1 MNTIE
6 LNWEFIKAQLPPEWR
21 ELAVEM
27 GLIHPVPPQL
37 NSKITDI
44 EPILRLELHRA
55 GLEAS
60 LQTTTAAAAAAK
72 KAAEH
77 KGEGNEP
84 PSGPLVDLAATSLH
98 AWERK
103 LGPYLAELLARMVGA
118 NDMFSAMR
126 WSGYEILLADGTV
139 VTRPGAKGTTARVL
153 YALRLSDM
161 TLLKCLVTDEHGSE
175 SLRVFEVR
183 TGQLWICDRFYS
195 NPPDIA
201 WVVDAGGEVLVRYH
215 RSALPL
221 YDAQGRGFDVMAH
234 VRALQSPEAMAEW
247 SVRVHPTGHAPIEGR
262 LCAVRLEEEQAEKAR
277 QRLRRE
283 YGSKVTAASLEA
295 AAWVMVFTT
304 VSCTRL
310 TTQQVL
316 ALYRLRW
323 QVELEIK
330 REKSIGGLD
339 KLPNFRDDT
348 ISTWL
353 YAKLL
358 IQQIARKIV
367 SPAVAFPPSAV
378 GSAVLA
384 VSWGDPRQAAPDD
397 AADRGRDVAGYGA
410 GLRSH
415 PRRAA
420 PHLPA

>member
-1 MNTIE
+1 MNAIE
-6 LNWEFIKAQLPPEWR
+6 LNWEFIREQLPEGWR
-21 ELAVEM
+21 ELAIEM
-27 GLIHPVPPQL
+27 GLIHPVPAQL
-37 NSKITDI
+37 NAKIHDI

-60 LQTTTAAAAAAK
+60 LQTTTSTAAAAAK
-72 KAAEH
+72 AAER
-77 KGEGNEP
+77 KGEGKAAANG
-84 PSGPLVDLAATSLH
+84 SLVDLSPPSLH
-98 AWERK
+98 EWERK

-118 NDMFSAMR
+118 NDVFSALQ
-126 WSGYEILLADGTV
+126 WSGYEVVLADGTT

-175 SLRVFEVR
+175 NLRSFEVR
-183 TGQLWICDRFYS
+183 PGQLWIADRFYS
-195 NPPDIA
+195 NPEEID
-201 WVVDAGGEVLVRYH
+201 WVEAAGGKVLVRYN
-215 RSALPL
+215 RGALPL
-221 YDAQGRGFDVMAH
+221 YDAKGRPFDVMSH
-234 VRALQSPEAMAEW
+234 VRPLHSPETRAEW
-247 SVRVHPTGHAPIEGR
+247 QVWVHPAGRASIQGR
-262 LCAVRLEEEQAEKAR
+262 LCAVRLPEEQAEKAR

-283 YGSKVTAASLEA
+283 YGAKVSSESLEA
-295 AAWVMVFTT
+295 AAWVIVFTT
-304 VSCTRL
+304 VPCERL
-310 TTQQVL
+310 TTHQVL
-316 ALYRLRW
+316 TLYRLRW

-348 ISTWL
+348 IATWL

-358 IQQIARKIV
+358 IQQIARTIV

-378 GSAVLA
+378 ASAVLT
-384 VSWGDPRQAAPDD
+384 VSSGDPPEAAPHD
-397 AADRGRDVAGYGA
+397 AADRRRDVACHGA

-420 PHLPA
+420 PHLAP